1 MIDNLPE
8 KRKKFPSYIFKY
20 GVNIVKHFSFLI
32 MKRESLILSQVY
44 MHEITCRRMMYVRSE
59 WSIKIKKC
67 MKFDDSK
74 LFISYNNPIKYI
86 FKNIINMI
94 NNNSKYKIR
103 VELCIV
109 LIKVRYRLNIKSGMF

>member
-1 MIDNLPE
+1 
-8 KRKKFPSYIFKY
+8 
-20 GVNIVKHFSFLI
+20 
-32 MKRESLILSQVY
+32 
-44 MHEITCRRMMYVRSE
+44 
-59 WSIKIKKC
+59 

-74 LFISYNNPIKYI
+74 QFISYNNPIKYI